1 MEIIKKQFK
10 LITTTASTACDSG
23 TTGSCYIIF
32 PDSGTTLFYN
42 TKIMLTAR
50 DIDFG
55 FFVVYEENMF
65 VSGNITCEQLSAT
78 TSGNTTCQSGYTF
91 PTGITISTA
100 TYPITGT
107 SSSRLSELRKFT
119 ATGTLSELYFTS
131 TDPNVADGVNEI
143 LTATATTWTYY
154 LGGITYVD
162 DVINNI
168 TSFSFISVGYNDTNN
183 FVNLP
188 IIKDE
193 AKQNIID
200 KPEIDNNVF
209 IIRQSLPVFQN
220 VYRLQDIRNISEL
233 EKYAGGG
240 KFNILNNT

>member
-1 MEIIKKQFK
+1 MEVIKKQFK

-50 DIDFG
+50 DIEFG
-55 FFVVYEENMF
+55 FFDVYEDD
-65 VSGNITCEQLSAT
+65 LAT
-78 TSGNTTCQSGYTF
+78 GV
-91 PTGITISTA
+91 TGITISTD
-100 TYPITGT
+100 TFPITGV

-119 ATGTLSELYFTS
+119 VSGTLSDLYFTS
-131 TDPNVADGVNEI
+131 TDPTVADGVNEI
-143 LTATATTWTYY
+143 LTSTAVTWTYY
-154 LGGITYVD
+154 IGGMTYVD
-162 DVINNI
+162 DVVNNV
-168 TSFSFISVGYNDTNN
+168 TTFSFTSVGYDEPNN

-188 IIKDE
+188 FIKDE
-193 AKQNIID
+193 TKQNIID

-220 VYRLQDIRNISEL
+220 VYRLQNIANLSEL
-233 EKYAGGG
+233 EKYAGGA
-240 KFNILNNT
+240 KFNIVNNT